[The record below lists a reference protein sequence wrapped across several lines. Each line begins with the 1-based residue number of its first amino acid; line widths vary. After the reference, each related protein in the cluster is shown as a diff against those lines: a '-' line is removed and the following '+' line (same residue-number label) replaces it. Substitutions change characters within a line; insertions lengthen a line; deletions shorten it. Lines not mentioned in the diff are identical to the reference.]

1 MKGKKGDPY
10 VELEIYYIKIVIDG
24 DTELLLDK
32 MNFKFELHGKDMLKE
47 IRKQVGMEG

>member
-1 MKGKKGDPY
+1 MY
-10 VELEIYYIKIVIDG
+10 FIKIVIDG

-32 MNFKFELHGKDMLKE
+32 MGFKFELHGKDMLKE